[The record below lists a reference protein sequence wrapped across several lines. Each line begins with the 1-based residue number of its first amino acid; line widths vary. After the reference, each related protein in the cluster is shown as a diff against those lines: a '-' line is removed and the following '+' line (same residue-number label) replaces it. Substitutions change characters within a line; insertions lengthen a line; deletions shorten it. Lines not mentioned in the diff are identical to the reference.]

1 MLKKVAAAMIGDS
14 KWRAITDSRF
24 SGKLTIASGL
34 GAQKEASTQFG
45 ADDSVW
51 ATVLAGIAPCSGIS
65 HSSRLARSGR
75 PRQAAVPK
83 TGCSWSSRS
92 RAAKLDFIWPERY
105 WQPSARARG
114 LRSTG
119 PRCPGEVTEPK
130 ERFALPAASNLA
142 HP

>member
-65 HSSRLARSGR
+65 HSSPLARSDR

-92 RAAKLDFIWPERY
+92 RAAKTDFIGLNAIGSHPQEQEGRRTTRMPWGGCRAEREIRHFFS
-105 WQPSARARG
+105 PS
-114 LRSTG
+114 
-119 PRCPGEVTEPK
+119 
-130 ERFALPAASNLA
+130 
-142 HP
+142 